1 VSICVCLCV
10 FQCPSANVINVS
22 FRATICQWAYDLTAC
37 LQVYLRSFRAS
48 CTQFRSLSHSQ
59 THAEAKACGALSRRP
74 APFLAF
80 ALQFIIIIVIV
91 VVVVVVLD
99 IASFSV
105 RLGSQEHVTTSD
117 IVTHVCERQ
126 WCVSVVE
133 RTAAAC
139 LSPAPPRLEDTRAQK
154 RPLLGEIRPLF

>member
-1 VSICVCLCV
+1 
-10 FQCPSANVINVS
+10 
-22 FRATICQWAYDLTAC
+22 
-37 LQVYLRSFRAS
+37 
-48 CTQFRSLSHSQ
+48 
-59 THAEAKACGALSRRP
+59 
-74 APFLAF
+74 LAF

-126 WCVSVVE
+126 WCVSVVG
-133 RTAAAC
+133 RAAAEG
-139 LSPAPPRLEDTRAQK
+139 LSPSPPRRGGGGLEPVAAAPGGHPSSKKTTFGRN
-154 RPLLGEIRPLF
+154 

>member
-1 VSICVCLCV
+1 
-10 FQCPSANVINVS
+10 
-22 FRATICQWAYDLTAC
+22 
-37 LQVYLRSFRAS
+37 
-48 CTQFRSLSHSQ
+48 
-59 THAEAKACGALSRRP
+59 
-74 APFLAF
+74 LAF

-126 WCVSVVE
+126 WCVSVVG
-133 RTAAAC
+133 RAAAEG
-139 LSPAPPRLEDTRAQK
+139 LSPSPPRLEDTQAQK
-154 RPLLGEIRPLF
+154 RQLLGEIRPLF